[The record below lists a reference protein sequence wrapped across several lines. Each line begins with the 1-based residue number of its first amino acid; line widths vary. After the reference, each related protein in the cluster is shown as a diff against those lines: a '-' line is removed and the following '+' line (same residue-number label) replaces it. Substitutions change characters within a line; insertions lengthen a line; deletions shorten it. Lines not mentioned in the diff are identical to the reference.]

1 MLGEE
6 CKRIILDLNLPDGS
20 GTELL
25 RQIRDET
32 GCALLVIEH
41 DMPLIA
47 AVSDRM
53 VALDQGQVIA
63 SGTPDDVLESPAVV
77 ASYLGT
83 DRAAIERSGRV
94 ATGTGS

>member
-1 MLGEE
+1 LA
-6 CKRIILDLNLPDGS
+6 P
-20 GTELL
+20 LL

-47 AVSDRM
+47 DVSDRM
-53 VALDQGQVIA
+53 VALDQGRVIA
-63 SGTPDDVLESPAVV
+63 TGSPQEVLESPLVV

-83 DRAAIERSGRV
+83 DRAAIERSGTLT
-94 ATGTGS
+94 AGTVR